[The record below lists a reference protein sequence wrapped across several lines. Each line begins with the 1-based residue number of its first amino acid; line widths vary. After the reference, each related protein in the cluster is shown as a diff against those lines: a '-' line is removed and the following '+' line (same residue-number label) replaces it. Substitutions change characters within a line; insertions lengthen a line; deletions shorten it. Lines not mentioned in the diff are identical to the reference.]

1 MVYGTGARA
10 KNGVR
15 VYVEDVHSETE
26 NHRRLYMT
34 VLENEF
40 VSLVL
45 DENGGLTEMK
55 NRKSGRRLMNPHPL
69 LRLIIGDAGCLE
81 LEAVPAGKP
90 DIRTSGAGMELSYPE
105 IECEQRGRL
114 PVGVRLTVELAGDEV
129 RWGITLDN
137 RSAGQEIR
145 EVHYPVFAIRDPEPP
160 MAAITSE
167 LVSERIENLPERIR
181 ACFTDYMA
189 PDQKYIRYTPA
200 IYPGRSS
207 SMNCFALDW
216 GEDGFYFGCHDDSFE
231 MTAHGFELEN
241 RESVNMF
248 MVRYPFLKPGG
259 EWHENRIVTSPYSG
273 KWIVCAQK
281 YRAWADSWFKAP
293 RIPPHVA
300 GSGGWQR
307 IILHHQYGEY
317 FFPYDSLGRA
327 YEDAAKAGIDTLFL
341 FGWTAEGM
349 DSGYPSYTPDP
360 SQGGF
365 AALKAGIRGI
375 QEKGGKIIL
384 YYNGQLIDAD
394 TDYYRSGEGQR
405 VSIKRADGTE
415 HREFYNFS
423 NTGTFLRSFG
433 NKTFVVAC
441 PACRSWIGILKRHI
455 DFAVELGVDS
465 VFFDQLGLASYPCCD
480 PSHGH
485 PVPFTGLM
493 RSKREMLR
501 ELYEYAKSKDPEL
514 GFGIECTTDQTLQY
528 TDFIHIFGYPA
539 GVWNPDWRATGAKP
553 QTRSA
558 SYLFKAAF
566 PEAVI
571 SNRNI
576 RDDSDVEFPVN
587 QMLLLGSRSDV
598 EIYRC
603 RGTIGATPRYQAY
616 LGKANA
622 LRERFGELLY
632 RGVFSADRFHSLS
645 NSCVQTNSFL
655 LGDELAVMLTQS
667 SRDVQETAVSV
678 PGFEFIRLDSVSG
691 DVSMRDGMVVI
702 PRHGFAVLLYRKA

>member
-1 MVYGTGARA
+1 MNRI
-10 KNGVR
+10 
-15 VYVEDVHSETE
+15 
-26 NHRRLYMT
+26 
-34 VLENEF
+34 ENEF
-40 VSLVL
+40 ISLAF
-45 DENGGLTEMK
+45 DENGTLTEMR
-55 NRKSGRRLMNPHPL
+55 NRKSGRSLIRPHEL
-69 LRLIIGDAGCLE
+69 LRLIVGDPDCLE
-81 LEAVPAGKP
+81 LEAHPFGKP
-90 DIRTSGAGMELSYPE
+90 EIRVEDNRIAISYSAV
-105 IECEQRGRL
+105 ECEQRGIL
-114 PVGVRLTVELAGDEV
+114 PVTAGLTAELRNDDI
-129 RWGITLDN
+129 RWGISLSN
-137 RSAGQEIR
+137 RTADKEIR

-160 MAAITSE
+160 MAAITTE
-167 LVSERIENLPERIR
+167 QVSRRIENLPEQIR
-181 ACFTDYMA
+181 RCFTDYVA
-189 PDQKYIRYTPA
+189 PDQKYIRYTA
-200 IYPGRSS
+200 VYPGRSS
-207 SMNCFALDW
+207 SLNCFELDW
-216 GEDGFYFGCHDDSFE
+216 GGDGFYFGCHDDSFE
-231 MTAHGFELEN
+231 MTAHGFELEKKT
-241 RESVNMF
+241 SVNMF
-248 MVRYPFLKPGG
+248 MARYPFLKKGA

-273 KWIVCAQK
+273 KWTVGAQK
-281 YRAWADSWFKAP
+281 YRKWADSWFTAP
-293 RIPPHVA
+293 QIPAHA
-300 GSGGWQR
+300 ADSSGWQR

-317 FFPYDSLGRA
+317 FFPYDKLEQA
-327 YEDAAKAGIDTLFL
+327 YDEAGKAGIDTLFL

-349 DSGYPSYTPDP
+349 DSGYPVYTPDP

-365 AALKAGIRGI
+365 NTLKANIRKV
-375 QEKGGKIIL
+375 QAKGGKIIL

-441 PACRSWIGILKRHI
+441 PSCRSWIEILKRHI

-493 RSKREMLR
+493 RSKREMLK
-501 ELYEYAKSKDPEL
+501 ELYEYAKSKNPEL

-528 TDFIHIFGYPA
+528 TDFIHIFGFPA
-539 GVWNPDWRATGAKP
+539 KTWNPDWRKTGAKP
-553 QTRSA
+553 QTESA

-603 RGTIGATPRYQAY
+603 RASIGATPHYQEY
-616 LGKANA
+616 LAKANA
-622 LRERFGELLY
+622 LRNRFGNLLY
-632 RGVFSADRFHSLS
+632 HGTFSADRFHSLS
-645 NSCVQTNSFL
+645 NQDIQTNSFVS
-655 LGDELAVMLTQS
+655 GNELAILLTQS
-667 SRDVQETAVSV
+667 NRESQQTEVSV
-678 PGFEFIRLDSVSG
+678 PNCRFVRMDSVSG
-691 DVSMRDGMVVI
+691 NVTFENGTVTI
-702 PRHGFAVLLYRKA
+702 PRHGFAVLLYRKT